1 MKITTYIQFYLED
14 VELNISVKNDLS
26 KQDGNLKNFGFIQ
39 ITNGSLE
46 DKPLFWDNLDFLFR
60 RTKKNLKKSVKQT

>member
-1 MKITTYIQFYLED
+1 MKDYNITTYVQLYLED

-26 KQDGNLKNFGFIQ
+26 KQDSNLKNFGFIQ

-46 DKPLFWDNLDFLFR
+46 K
-60 RTKKNLKKSVKQT
+60 